1 MTCWPSLQKALH
13 RTQVI
18 IYRQLQWSK
27 RKKLQISKATY
38 TCVASPTK
46 KIWKA
51 DFPDKS
57 TTGSTSTS
65 VFFTYDVPYFRH
77 NSGVTSNRK
86 VHHPAIE
93 SLVLSLQC
101 GKATAVFVSS
111 RDRDFVA
118 EGGKCGSRLLDLFSL
133 VLLWPSVFLTAPPS
147 MSSTRTYEY

>member
-1 MTCWPSLQKALH
+1 MYCGHPP
-13 RTQVI
+13 V
-18 IYRQLQWSK
+18 
-27 RKKLQISKATY
+27 

-46 KIWKA
+46 KYEKP
-51 DFPDKS
+51 FPDKS
-57 TTGSTSTS
+57 TIESTSTS
-65 VFFTYDVPYFRH
+65 FFFTYDDPYFRH

-118 EGGKCGSRLLDLFSL
+118 EVGKIWFQAVGFVFSRTVAKCFFNCSSIDEQYSYVRVLKKKKL
-133 VLLWPSVFLTAPPS
+133 VRCHNVFF
-147 MSSTRTYEY
+147 